1 MLDLIRKS
9 IALRF
14 SIMLSLVIV
23 LGLASLVYFQNR
35 SFYNAIMQEVSSAS
49 RTKSS
54 LMATQIAGGIKWK
67 KIDAIAAVYADI
79 LNNPETHMAAIRVI
93 LEDGSVLT
101 QAQSPNYAD
110 VDFQSF
116 LDGHKD
122 LQVATEVTEHRFS
135 GNLMVYVPV
144 MDQKKGGRIG
154 AVVVAWT
161 MENIRQGLRSLE
173 RTQFILAAA
182 IVISLLMAV
191 ILLLRNTIISPL
203 RKSISV
209 MTVLAEGDYSMDV
222 PHQMRRDEI
231 GTMAKAIE
239 VFKKNAIEKDQA
251 QAAQKQAEGRMAE
264 ERKKAMES
272 MARKFESDVL
282 GILDHLLI
290 IIKQIAEG
298 ATNLERLAQQTESR
312 SSEAAKFSSQ
322 TAQNVQTVAA
332 ASEEL
337 NSSVREI
344 VSQISYTAD
353 LTQNASKEAA
363 KTDEIV
369 RTLQTSTAR
378 IGEVVK
384 LIQDIAE
391 QTNLLALN
399 ATIESARAGD
409 AGKGFAVVANEVKSL
424 ASETAKATEEIA
436 ERIQE
441 IQGISD
447 QSSTAIQNISR
458 AVQTANESMA
468 SLTMAVEQQGS
479 ATQEISRS
487 AQDAASGTNSVSSA
501 ISTVNQAAIETEKL
515 VESTNE
521 SLLSL
526 SREADLL
533 KTAVNGFIANIRS
546 SE

>member
-1 MLDLIRKS
+1 MLDIFKRS

-14 SIMLSLVIV
+14 SVFLSVMVV
-23 LGLASLVYFQNR
+23 LGLGILVVLQN
-35 SFYNAIMQEVSSAS
+35 SFFYNAVLHEFSSAA
-49 RTKSS
+49 RTKSL
-54 LMATQIAGGIKWK
+54 LMSVQISGGMKWK
-67 KIDAIAAVYADI
+67 KTDTIEAVYKDMLAD
-79 LNNPETHMAAIRVI
+79 PETHMAAIYVV
-93 LEDGSVLT
+93 LADGEVLSHG
-101 QAQSPNYAD
+101 QSQSYTE
-110 VDFQSF
+110 VDFNAFLNGHSDLKQS
-116 LDGHKD
+116 KD
-122 LQVATEVTEHRFS
+122 VALVEDERDVF
-135 GNLMVYVPV
+135 VYIPV
-144 MDQKKGGRIG
+144 MDTKKDALLGNII
-154 AVVVAWT
+154 VAWST
-161 MENIRQGLRSLE
+161 QKLMEDLKE
-173 RTQFILAAA
+173 VEETQFVIAMA
-182 IVISLLMAV
+182 IVLSLVVTL
-191 ILLLRNTIISPL
+191 ICLLRGTIISPL

-209 MTVLAEGDYSMDV
+209 MTALSQGDYTVDV
-222 PHQMRRDEI
+222 PHLLRKDEI

-239 VFKKNAIEKDQA
+239 IFKENAKEKEKA
-251 QAAQKQAEGRMAE
+251 QAAQKLAESKMQE
-264 ERKKAMES
+264 ERKKAMEN
-272 MARKFESDVL
+272 MAQKFESDVL
-282 GILDHLLI
+282 GIVEHLLV
-290 IIKQIAEG
+290 IIKQISDG
-298 ATNLERLAQQTESR
+298 AKNLEQLAQQTENKASD
-312 SSEAAKFSSQ
+312 AAGFSSQ
-322 TAQNVQTVAA
+322 TAQNVQTVAS

-337 NSSVREI
+337 SSSVREI

-353 LTQNASKEAA
+353 LTQNASREAE

-378 IGEVVK
+378 IGEVVR

-447 QSSTAIQNISR
+447 QSSTAIKNITH

-479 ATQEISRS
+479 ATQEISRN
-487 AQDAASGTNSVSSA
+487 AQDAASGTSHVSSA
-501 ISTVNQAAIETEKL
+501 IATVNQAAIETEKL
-515 VESTNE
+515 VESTNQ

-533 KTAVNGFIANIRS
+533 KSAVNGFIANIRS